1 MPGNKNSGRKKKP
14 VAEKKLAGTFRKD
27 RHAEQEQA
35 ENLLNEIC
43 CINENAVIAC
53 PESITDKTAID
64 FWNNQTRF
72 LIDCRILKPQDLP
85 LFESLCK
92 DLEMLREI
100 TGKLSEL
107 EISDPT
113 SEQVDIL
120 LKRKSRLENSY
131 NSKCVKFFVSPADRA
146 KLALDSLD
154 IERKQQE
161 NQSAISRIIARN
173 SVDG

>member
-1 MPGNKNSGRKKKP
+1 MAGNKNSGRKKKP
-14 VAEKKLAGTFRKD
+14 VVEKKLAGTFRKD
-27 RHAEQEQA
+27 RHAEQEKA
-35 ENLLNEIC
+35 ENLLNQIC
-43 CINENAVIAC
+43 CIDQNTILTC
-53 PESITDKTAID
+53 PETITDKTAIN
-64 FWNNQTRF
+64 FWDNQIKF
-72 LIDCRILKPQDLP
+72 LISCGILKPQDLP

-92 DLEMLREI
+92 DLEMIREI
-100 TGKLSEL
+100 TKKLSML

-146 KLALDSLD
+146 RLALDALD

-161 NQSAISRIIARN
+161 NQSAISKIIARN
-173 SVDG
+173 SIDG